1 MSNTGITL
9 TDVRAEAMSAIQ
21 QLKAGS
27 MDVKTAGEIR
37 NLLSAV
43 IDTAKVQVEFIRT
56 LPEEVKKQMTV
67 VEVKAIAG
75 TLKDRDAEMD
85 ATMYEIEEKNKG
97 FVFNS
102 NKS

>member
-1 MSNTGITL
+1 
-9 TDVRAEAMSAIQ
+9 
-21 QLKAGS
+21 